1 MSDFIT
7 LPRRITGTYIGK
19 FPKYGLPE
27 APNHLQTPRNTRACT
42 KRPLQIV
49 YDVFRAVW

>member
-1 MSDFIT
+1 MSDFIPPPWRVT
-7 LPRRITGTYIGK
+7 PTCIGK
-19 FPKYGLPE
+19 VHNYGLPE